1 MGAAEKLV
9 ENKKRYTLLE
19 YLNLEPTLEDKYE
32 FHHGEIVAMAG
43 GTLNH
48 SLIGGKLVALLK
60 QVLRGSGCLTFNSD
74 LKIFIEKFNH
84 GVFPDAMVICGEPE
98 MLGNRNDIIVN
109 PSLVIEVLSKSTE
122 SYDRGEKF
130 LRYRS
135 LPSFKEYVLIAS
147 DKHLVESFYKENSNY
162 WQMRT
167 AIGLDAEI
175 HLFSIDKTITLKDI
189 YENVSDIRDIHE
201 ILSEGMEGV
210 N

>member
-19 YLNLEPTLEDKYE
+19 YLNLEPTLEGKFE
-32 FHHGEIVAMAG
+32 FRNGEVVAMAG

-48 SLIGGKLVALLK
+48 SMIGGNLVSVLK
-60 QVLRGSGCLTFNSD
+60 QTLRGSGCLTFNSD
-74 LKIFIEKFNH
+74 LKVFIEKYNH
-84 GVFPDAMVICGEPE
+84 GVFPDAMVICDEAE
-98 MLGNRNDIIVN
+98 MFENRNDIILN

-135 LPSFKEYVLIAS
+135 LPSFKEYVLISS
-147 DKHLVESFYKENSNY
+147 DKHLVESFYKESSNY

-189 YENVSDIRDIHE
+189 YENVTDIRDIYD
-201 ILSEGMEGV
+201 ILE
-210 N
+210 NDKI

>member
-9 ENKKRYTLLE
+9 ENKQCYTLLE
-19 YLNLEPTLEDKYE
+19 YLNLEPTLEGKFE
-32 FHHGEIVAMAG
+32 FRNGEIVAMAG

-48 SLIGGKLVALLK
+48 SMIGGNLVAVLK
-60 QVLRGSGCLTFNSD
+60 QTLRGSGCLTFNSD
-74 LKIFIEKFNH
+74 LKVFIEKYNH
-84 GVFPDAMVICGEPE
+84 GVFPDAMVICDAPE
-98 MLGNRNDIIVN
+98 MFENRNDMVLN

-135 LPSFKEYVLIAS
+135 LPSFKEYVLISS
-147 DKHLVESFYKENSNY
+147 DKYLVESFYKESSSY

-175 HLFSIDKTITLKDI
+175 HLFSIDKTIALKDI
-189 YENVSDIRDIHE
+189 YENVTDVKDIYD
-201 ILSEGMEGV
+201 ILSEEPKQ
-210 N
+210 

>member
-1 MGAAEKLV
+1 MV

-19 YLNLEPTLEDKYE
+19 YLNLEPTLEGKFE
-32 FHHGEIVAMAG
+32 FHNGEIVAMAG

-48 SLIGGKLVALLK
+48 SRIISKINRLLGNLLDGTQCENLI
-60 QVLRGSGCLTFNSD
+60 D
-74 LKIFIEKFNH
+74 LKVFIEKFNH

-201 ILSEGMEGV
+201 VLSEGMEGI